1 MADIQYLNY
10 GDQQIEQQAFL
21 DKAKKEVY
29 DYVRKQPWST
39 KRKERFMSAYSDI
52 MTRGVLGASVDDKTG
67 LYKIQVGGDVMNIS
81 PDDQKIYG
89 DAAAYLQE
97 QMASLPT
104 KASLEEEAKK
114 KAEEEKAKLPI
125 FDNEYFKTNF
135 INHLSKN
142 EFGGSKQFDT
152 QNDWNGLDKRDEK
165 TGLRGREERAK
176 ILARNLQS
184 YADSL
189 DETKLN
195 FEGSPFENLQDFKD
209 RINKAVY
216 ALTETPDNIDDD
228 NESLR
233 RLGIRASDWFNNG
246 SGDPSGQYIDLGDGT
261 KRELTYG
268 ELAQHNQE
276 QENKKLAA
284 QKQAAYNNTLFINRV
299 TNPKMQGRNPVELKE
314 KYKDSNSLL
323 TALQGYA
330 QQDIRSLTPDEI
342 SEVHGAYRNL
352 ANTPIDSKLLSQLQ
366 NSSSGLYKNSAPNR
380 FKKINGIDNLV
391 WDSVAQQV
399 IQINNRQQQQ
409 ALQNQPTDLFKG
421 VQTQQDNEKEYLNS
435 KIPGI
440 TNAEWKE
447 LSAIGLDIASILN
460 PEAITGSG
468 MALGAAALRHSAKND
483 SNPDWSLGDY
493 VWQGLDYLTGALG
506 GIQVA
511 GDLVLSAKTMATA
524 SKAIPILRKM
534 ARFGAWTDLYQSY
547 PDLKEATRKIT
558 SGEELTVKDW
568 RAIGQGIRGLVS
580 HGRLNRGNRAERR
593 VLEKSGQNVTPENIS
608 SLRGKAQNYSQKLGF
623 TRTKPTNTSEIS
635 IVKATVN
642 GKESEIEISPTIK
655 AKIQEKVQKAG
666 NNTEARNK
674 AVKEV
679 LESEGKIKASDKVEV
694 EAPSSIWDGRF
705 RPNWIGTSR
714 NLFGTKQVS
723 SQQGNDVFNDYI
735 SGNRSYWDRY
745 KYGSN
750 TELKGIYNR
759 LNINNSQLNNN
770 QTSKPSEEAPKASET
785 PKTTKAKPLTSKE
798 IKELKENIKEF
809 NKYTEGTAKH
819 SGNHLS
825 EEPFKAGD
833 FDFEVSKFPNSS
845 AGNTDISFN
854 GKVMKS
860 ISFDNQKD
868 MMKKVANFLKE
879 NRKLKDTSGAFI
891 KKFNAEKMGEI
902 LKQLKAKGVFKQGG
916 RIDKQKIQKYKNF
929 INK

>member
-52 MTRGVLGASVDDKTG
+52 MTRGVLGASVDNKTG

-165 TGLRGREERAK
+165 TGLRGREERTR
-176 ILARNLQS
+176 ILAKNLQS

-246 SGDPSGQYIDLGDGT
+246 SGDPSGQYVDLGDGT

-268 ELAQHNQE
+268 ELAQRNQE
-276 QENKKLAA
+276 QEKEKLAA
-284 QKQAAYNNTLFINRV
+284 QKKAAYDNTLFINRV

-352 ANTPIDSKLLSQLQ
+352 ANAPIDSKLLSQLQ

-380 FKKINGIDNLV
+380 FRKINGIDNLV

-608 SLRGKAQNYSQKLGF
+608 SLRGKVQNYSQKLGF

-642 GKESEIEISPTIK
+642 GKDSEIEISSNAK
-655 AKIQEKVQKAG
+655 ARIQEKVQKAG

-785 PKTTKAKPLTSKE
+785 SKTTETKPLTSKE
-798 IKELKENIKEF
+798 IKELRENIKEF

-819 SGNHLS
+819 SGNYLS

-845 AGNTDISFN
+845 AGNIDISFN

-879 NRKLKDTSGAFI
+879 NRKLKDASGTFI

-916 RIDKQKIQKYKNF
+916 RIDKQKIQKYKEF
-929 INK
+929 IKK